1 MPILPAP
8 LTKSNSPA
16 SKKYPRL
23 NRIAGILEARGGIEP
38 PDKGFAG
45 LCLTTWLPRLIC
57 LFEGELFLEARD
69 GVEPTMGVL
78 QTPALPLGYRA

>member
-23 NRIAGILEARGGIEP
+23 NRIAGIVLPESWRRG
-38 PDKGFAG
+38 AG
-45 LCLTTWLPRLIC
+45 SNRRIK
-57 LFEGELFLEARD
+57 A
-69 GVEPTMGVL
+69 L
-78 QTPALPLGYRA
+78 QASALPLGYRA